1 MEWNTLMTETI
12 TPTEFA
18 ALADDPVLI
27 DVREPDELAQA
38 RIPGALSMPMSTL
51 GDHLDD
57 LPEGRFYLV
66 CHSGMRSG
74 RIATSLVEQ
83 GHDAIS
89 VAGGIVQWEAE
100 GFPVEKG

>member
-1 MEWNTLMTETI
+1 MTNII

-18 ALADDPVLI
+18 ALGDGTVLI

-51 GDHLDD
+51 GDHLDE
-57 LPEGRFYLV
+57 LPGGTFYLV
-66 CHSGMRSG
+66 CHSGVRSG
-74 RIATSLVEQ
+74 RIAQSLVEQ

-89 VAGGIVQWEAE
+89 VAGGIVQWEQE
-100 GFPVEKG
+100 GLPVEH

>member
-1 MEWNTLMTETI
+1 MTTTI

-18 ALADDPVLI
+18 ALGDDAVLI

-51 GDHLDD
+51 GDHLDE
-57 LPEGRFYLV
+57 LPSGTFYLV
-66 CHSGMRSG
+66 CHSGMRSA
-74 RIATSLVEQ
+74 RIAKSLVEQ

-89 VAGGIVQWEAE
+89 VEGGIVQWEADSL
-100 GFPVEKG
+100 PVEKG

>member
-1 MEWNTLMTETI
+1 MTTTI

-18 ALADDPVLI
+18 ALDDDTVLI
-27 DVREPDELAQA
+27 DVREPDELAQV

-51 GDHLDD
+51 GDHLDE
-57 LPEGRFYLV
+57 LPDGTFYLV

-74 RIATSLVEQ
+74 RIAQSLVEQ
-83 GHDAIS
+83 GHDAVS

-100 GFPVEKG
+100 GLTVEKG

>member
-1 MEWNTLMTETI
+1 MSTV
-12 TPTEFA
+12 TPAEFV
-18 ALADDPVLI
+18 ALGDDAILI
-27 DVREPDELAQA
+27 DVREPDELAAA

-51 GDHLDD
+51 GDHLDE
-57 LPEGRFYLV
+57 LPSGTFYLV

-74 RIATSLVEQ
+74 RIAQSLVEQ

-100 GFPVEKG
+100 GFPVQR

>member
-1 MEWNTLMTETI
+1 MTTTI

-18 ALADDPVLI
+18 ALGDGTVLI
-27 DVREPDELAQA
+27 DVREADELAKA
-38 RIPGALSMPMSTL
+38 SIPGALSMPMSTL
-51 GDHLDD
+51 GDHLDE
-57 LPEGRFYLV
+57 LPEGTFYLV

-74 RIATSLVEQ
+74 RIAQSLVEQ

-89 VAGGIVQWEAE
+89 VEGGIVQWEQE

>member
-1 MEWNTLMTETI
+1 MTTTI

-18 ALADDPVLI
+18 ALGDDAVLI

-38 RIPGALSMPMSTL
+38 RIPGALSMPMSTF
-51 GDHLDD
+51 GDHLDE
-57 LPEGRFYLV
+57 LPKGTLYLV

-74 RIATSLVEQ
+74 RIAASLVEQ
-83 GHDAIS
+83 GHDAVS

-100 GFPVEKG
+100 GLPVEKG